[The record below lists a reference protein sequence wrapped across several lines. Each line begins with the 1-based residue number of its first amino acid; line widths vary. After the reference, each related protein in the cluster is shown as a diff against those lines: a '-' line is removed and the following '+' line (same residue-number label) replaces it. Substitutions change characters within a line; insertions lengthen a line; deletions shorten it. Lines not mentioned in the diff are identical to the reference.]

1 MDEIQYCRKLEEELE
16 TFLAKVEGVGQVE
29 VLIYMKT
36 SPEYIVEK
44 DTPVYETSRDGESES
59 SSETRKEETTV
70 YTTTNYGEQVP
81 FVSQTRKPQIEG
93 MVIAAEG
100 AANESVRIQ
109 LVRSAMALKGIQN
122 KIRVGKKN
130 HRKDMVLMKKLLK
143 KNQIMITALAIMIAV
158 AGYLNFAGAKIG
170 EEDFL
175 STNGSD
181 SELTY
186 DVADISDEDMY
197 AISLQEEPDG
207 SLTDITSMDTDDT
220 TLTSDYLSSN
230 MQIEGNSDDS
240 LAVDSTSVNHG
251 VLSEGEDK
259 ADAADAIDDEVEVP
273 GEAVFTSTTAVSNLD
288 GARLLKEQTIAKNK
302 ATLLEII
309 NNENLSEAAKQEAID
324 SMLTMTQTAQKETDA
339 QMLLEAKGYADTV
352 VSINNGTVDVMVNA
366 VSLTDAQT
374 AQIMDIVQRK
384 TDVSAENIIITV
396 SGTTP

>member
-1 MDEIQYCRKLEEELE
+1 MR
-16 TFLAKVEGVGQVE
+16 
-29 VLIYMKT
+29 
-36 SPEYIVEK
+36 
-44 DTPVYETSRDGESES
+44 
-59 SSETRKEETTV
+59 
-70 YTTTNYGEQVP
+70 
-81 FVSQTRKPQIEG
+81 
-93 MVIAAEG
+93 
-100 AANESVRIQ
+100 
-109 LVRSAMALKGIQN
+109 
-122 KIRVGKKN
+122 RVVKKN
-130 HRKDMVLMKKLLK
+130 HRKDMVLVKRIFK
-143 KNQIMITALAIMIAV
+143 KNQVMITALAIMIAV
-158 AGYLNFAGAKIG
+158 AGYLNFAGARIG

-175 STNGSD
+175 STDGND
-181 SELTY
+181 SKLTY
-186 DVADISDEDMY
+186 EMADISDEDMY